1 MRCAGV
7 AWSREGAGARQGAA
21 ALLLFFSS
29 CLFLCSTLP
38 TPWLPPQ
45 LSLWVCRWDS
55 VQRKWVN
62 HSGKEHVEALWTMNR
77 DRRLRVWEALGRFEA
92 LEVLELGTGT

>member
-1 MRCAGV
+1 M
-7 AWSREGAGARQGAA
+7 
-21 ALLLFFSS
+21 
-29 CLFLCSTLP
+29 
-38 TPWLPPQ
+38 
-45 LSLWVCRWDS
+45 
-55 VQRKWVN
+55 QRKWVN